1 MSLTSQY
8 HATALFEG
16 DGTNTTWQ
24 FNFSGAKP
32 ASTELPY
39 LSTGDIKAYTF
50 PDAPEVTLTPVS
62 FTWASPTSIV
72 INPPVPLGTRLMIR
86 RETSAQ
92 YNLTD
97 YRDFNGGLTEADLEQ
112 SQRQLMMLIQE
123 ASDHSL
129 FAKGTGD
136 VVVISPIGVNGLSYD
151 NESGTLTLSTVDGN
165 EFTTGIAPQPGA
177 VGYVGVYNVEP
188 QYEADNVLFTTDDDG
203 IVDNILSSTHDLRVH
218 VRATTGTSTWKPVVT
233 VNGTAV
239 TNLSRISLSAVWEG
253 YADVTVTGSTIVVAN
268 SQSGNASV
276 PISYDE
282 APVVTSAVFI
292 GTVYTEVG
300 QTELPAGWPV
310 QITVNASV
318 LGPQMQAVRL
328 VAGGAT
334 IAEEFLFALTHSTT
348 ISTTIADHGAV
359 SNTKPIKLQV
369 QNGNGTWSDVVLST
383 AFAPAEDG
391 VTTAVLNNLQPV
403 ITFGAITYPGAQQ
416 AIKATEYADVA
427 YTLSNTDTSAVSSPT
442 SELNCVFYS
451 GTVIR
456 ALRDAGTYN
465 ISTNNVRVEATRTA
479 NATTVAAE
487 TVVFI
492 ANDVPTLTIVVP
504 NSSRVRSSVAG
515 LAHSVTVTNSGGQR
529 LLTPGL
535 TASSGTL
542 SALATADSGV
552 TYTGTL
558 TVADA
563 ASRGAQTFSGST
575 FTTLAGVAVP
585 TIGSGAG
592 YTIAGF
598 TLRTITMAAYP
609 NRKAAIGVAVAD
621 ASKLRVSNLSKGASG
636 SLNASYSAGVAD
648 VVNEITVVDA
658 GGTFDANGSYLYN
671 KDLPNAISNSLGT
684 AQFEVEEVV

>member
-16 DGTNTTWQ
+16 DGTTTTWQ

-62 FTWASPTSIV
+62 FAWASPTSIV
-72 INPPVPLGTRLMIR
+72 INPPVPLGARLMIR

-136 VVVISPIGVNGLSYD
+136 VVVISPIGVNGLSY
-151 NESGTLTLSTVDGN
+151 NNASGILTLSTVDGN
-165 EFTTGIAPQPGA
+165 AFTTDIAPQPGA

-188 QYEADNVLFTTDDDG
+188 QDEADNVLFTTTDDG
-203 IVDNILSSTHDLRVH
+203 IVDSILSSTHDLRVH

-239 TNLSRISLSAVWEG
+239 TNLSRISLSDVWEG
-253 YADVTVTGSTIVVAN
+253 YADVTAAGSTIVVAN

-282 APVVTSAVFI
+282 APVVTSVAFWA
-292 GTVYTEVG
+292 TPYAEVG
-300 QTELPAGWPV
+300 QTALAAGQSV
-310 QITVNASV
+310 FITV
-318 LGPQMQAVRL
+318 AVAEFGTAIDAIRL
-328 VAGGAT
+328 VAGGVTVADEVSFTASYSHTFEAT
-334 IAEEFLFALTHSTT
+334 V
-348 ISTTIADHGAV
+348 ADHGTVA
-359 SNTKPIKLQV
+359 NTKPIKV
-369 QNGNGTWSDVVLST
+369 QARNINGTWSNVVLST
-383 AFAPAEDG
+383 DVHPAVDG
-391 VTTAVLNNLQPV
+391 VTTAVLDNLLPV
-403 ITFGAITYPGAQQ
+403 ITFGAITYPGSQQ
-416 AIKATEYADVA
+416 ALKGTEQATVSV
-427 YTLSNTDTSAVSSPT
+427 TLANGDGGSLIFPGGELEVISSG
-442 SELNCVFYS
+442 S
-451 GTVIR
+451 GTYTVGR
-456 ALRDAGTYN
+456 VGGTYN
-465 ISTNNVRVEATRTA
+465 VSTTNMQVKWNRTA
-479 NATTVAAE
+479 NATSVTAS
-487 TVVFI
+487 TVVNI
-492 ANDVPTLTIVVP
+492 ANTTPTLTIVVP

-542 SALATADSGV
+542 SALSTADSGV

-585 TIGSGAG
+585 TIGSGDG

-598 TLRTITMAAYP
+598 TLRTIIMAAYP

-648 VVNEITVVDA
+648 VVNEVTVVDA
-658 GGTFDANGSYLYN
+658 GGVFDANGGYLYN